1 MNPMMWLVPV
11 TFKAI
16 VHIAVDSETKEGA
29 TEAGLKQFSER
40 YTGSGVFAEGKYVE
54 ESARADRHKTRKVN
68 DG

>member
-1 MNPMMWLVPV
+1 MRWLVPV

-16 VHIAVDSETKEGA
+16 VHIVVESETKEDA
-29 TEAGLKQFSER
+29 TQAGLKQFNDR